1 MDKKMSQSGSFAS
14 LFTVITAQD
23 EDGQSNIELIKKL
36 VDTHMTNLELGLD
49 AFKAPS
55 ASARSGMASAINAEG
70 KKYSEA
76 QINLAKRLSD
86 IVKLDETQALKII
99 DELVL
104 EVEVPD
110 TITEDMVL
118 KVLDVY
124 WKERSSLIASL
135 GRLAK
140 YAKDNETSPELQIP
154 GVDRILSHSTTTI
167 TKLLGQWKSKVT
179 ETAPDYFLANLEL
192 LELWIGQSLTEQSA
206 LLETMISLVYAGRD
220 DKSSLPANV
229 LSTLLA
235 TDFGAQQTYR
245 SKFKIE
251 AIDLYENARILCLV
265 FSVASLDLENLYTL
279 STADDPSRN
288 HIYKS
293 ATQIKTINS
302 ELQSA
307 GREQA
312 LAPFILA
319 WSCVLSARI
328 NSDNIQSAERQE
340 LTSLAA
346 KLVYVAMETLDVFTF
361 LQTFFTNELFD
372 KTSAFGTTYKRILFI
387 FFELIFLDHE
397 PRIIKN
403 FSGLINCLSA
413 VLQYEPELCIL
424 IWGESPTLGQ
434 GTVKVLETARG
445 RFPLQFE
452 PLLKLL
458 GALATGGETSAS
470 RAAIYLHVLPSL
482 THLIPLSAPCIEQD
496 IHPVTGDTI
505 IRSKAD
511 VPFGILPDRPFMALP
526 IGLTGHLVSA
536 ENTAQI
542 VRWTY
547 SNSGW
552 ALVHDM
558 LDVFRQITQVDYEP
572 AFSSVEVGHVKAIL
586 DLLKSLFLYPS
597 VSTDLVESFFAG
609 SNRAAIVPT
618 LFAILDQ
625 SSKFQSP
632 PLDMIASCLKC
643 LTRLCNP
650 YAQEIWLYLK
660 QSSFL
665 PSIITTT
672 VQFTGSSQVQT
683 SGLAF
688 NLLSRFECVQG
699 NYSTTLAFLSLIQ
712 ELTLNAQQGE
722 IWDSKEL
729 RHLKTEVLYPCL
741 AYLQNDIFTNYDNW
755 HYNNVQDRF
764 VICSKILSIFNSTV
778 DDLPLLSGSDNIGLS
793 TLQEYLLKNFLYDG
807 GKQLAL
813 PLVSIIGSGPDLAA
827 YFSKYDRQKEMTE
840 IQIMVAQGL
849 KFVKSLLRHRKMA
862 GGEPSFLEVY
872 LVDRT
877 VGRSNSSLIH
887 VLASY
892 SSFSCGLE
900 AAHFSVDILTLLCSL
915 TAEWPTRPSFVG
927 YLGTTAQAQQLI
939 TTLINRV
946 GNDYHSLAYRI
957 ALWNLITITLTT
969 QPGLATLFLS
979 NDRVDP
985 VTGVLDDKSRE
996 IGKNSVVV
1004 KGLNILKRHDAML
1017 NSEPEILPPVLFFF
1031 DTLWHNA
1038 KDHSVLARSIQENDE
1053 FWKNLGDILVLGP
1066 LNTGLET
1073 SEWKDV
1079 ATQHGGDARV
1089 QISKTSLVSA
1099 DTRSRAHAF
1108 RIIALAVHFQ
1118 RATKGKAN
1126 LDIDSLPKGLKEF
1139 FKAAIDK
1146 RRFLDWNSYIP
1157 NIHFHVAGVRELQ
1170 IMSRN
1175 LSSPF
1180 DYSKLAVRKW
1190 DENYDSDYL
1199 PGASYMF
1206 DLERAQ
1212 VKLMWRG
1219 TERDRRFIRTL
1230 FHVNLNWSVVNAE
1243 MQRLSA
1249 WRFFIEVVTSNFG
1262 TAILAKE
1269 NTTVHGSGS
1278 FYQFVIDLLDHIERD
1293 TKDSVVLRTARQDCC
1308 LMLQSVIEN
1317 TPSTSLAD
1325 KKNLAAHFPEV
1336 VNKLQRVIHSP
1347 DIGLVQ
1353 AFQSP
1358 KDGNTTAMPLLLTLL
1373 ICYRSLHDKDVLTSL
1388 DAETLGELQKSVSR
1402 IVPLIAHC
1410 FKLAVQ
1416 AHLLGHH
1423 DQSNIIVVLL
1433 AILEEI
1439 CRPVWSP
1446 HPALWIPILRS
1457 EEVFNLTLQLCA
1469 RSFSTA
1475 NYESRP
1481 SFFEGSLNLLLALAN
1496 VPEMAGHLVE
1506 AGVMS
1511 TFVHNGLSPLLQRGE
1526 INHLDE
1532 AHGDRGDWHQ
1542 AWCMILATVTGL
1554 LRHMSSSEAF
1564 MQSLIGFIHLYG
1576 SQISK
1581 GLDSSTDRPLT
1592 SAKLEEME
1600 RITMLFYELAKNEA
1614 RLDVLGGGD
1623 LLKAFFDRSL
1633 FILQHAIHLF
1643 THPHTLASVI
1653 VPITRVEHKEKE
1665 AGQGS
1670 ALVTAIEGRLAAVV
1684 RNILSAIL
1692 AWTEPATI
1700 LTKSNIEWPF
1710 RKTTIAPISNTPVYE
1725 PASIGTM
1732 FDLVQY
1738 ATTSLKEWEARL
1750 EGKAGG
1756 AAGLFKDLN
1765 DDDQKDVSTTSL
1777 SSGASSSKS
1786 TSKLAWFGNLST
1798 GAAPSTSGGASSS
1811 GSSKST
1817 PPTSG
1822 SSGVLNNLVAKPTD
1836 AGSES
1841 AFATLSTNTGSSTR
1855 MISLLEDALVVIATQ
1870 LGLYMY
1876 HPQLEGSVRRDI
1888 QDLAVDLVG
1897 TLNST
1902 ARMLQ
1907 RFDNV
1912 PVQARKEG
1920 LGAEANAQ
1928 IRSLR
1933 GEMIPVLKH
1942 FVQSK
1947 INIS

>member
-1 MDKKMSQSGSFAS
+1 MSHSGSFAS
-14 LFTVITAQD
+14 LFTAITAQD
-23 EDGQSNIELIKKL
+23 EDGLNNIGLIKTL
-36 VDTHMTNLELGLD
+36 VDTHQTNLELGLD

-55 ASARSGMASAINAEG
+55 VSSRSGMASATNTDG

-86 IVKLDETQALKII
+86 IVKLDETQALKVI

-104 EVEVPD
+104 EVEVPE
-110 TITEDMVL
+110 TITEDLVL

-124 WKERSSLIASL
+124 WKERSSLVASL
-135 GRLAK
+135 GQLAK
-140 YAKDNETSPELQIP
+140 LAKDNETNPELQIP
-154 GVDRILSHSTTTI
+154 GVERILSHSTTITI
-167 TKLLGQWKSKVT
+167 KLLGQWKSKVT
-179 ETAPDYFLANLEL
+179 ETAPDYFLSNLEL

-229 LSTLLA
+229 LSTLLE
-235 TDFGAQQTYR
+235 TNFGAEQTYR

-265 FSVASLDLENLYTL
+265 FSVASLDLQNLYTL
-279 STADDPSRN
+279 SSADDQSSRN

-293 ATQIKTINS
+293 VAQIQTINS
-302 ELQSA
+302 ALQSA
-307 GREQA
+307 GRDQE

-328 NSDNIQSAERQE
+328 NSDNTQSSERQM

-361 LQTFFTNELFD
+361 LQTFFSNELFD

-387 FFELIFLDHE
+387 FFELILLDHE
-397 PRIIKN
+397 PRVIKN
-403 FSGLINCLSA
+403 FTGLVNCLSE
-413 VLQYEPELCIL
+413 VLRNEPELCLL

-458 GALATGGETSAS
+458 TALATGGESSAS
-470 RAAIYLHVLPSL
+470 HTAIYLHVLPSL

-496 IHPVTGDTI
+496 IHPVTGDAI
-505 IRSKAD
+505 IRSKGEI
-511 VPFGILPDRPFMALP
+511 PFGILPDKPFMTLP

-558 LDVFRQITQVDYEP
+558 LDVFRQVTQTDYEP
-572 AFSSVEVGHVKAIL
+572 AFSSVHVGHVKAIM
-586 DLLKSLFLYPS
+586 DLLQSLFRYPS
-597 VSTDLVESFFAG
+597 VSTELVESFFAG
-609 SNRAAIVPT
+609 SSRAAIVPT

-625 SSKFQSP
+625 SSKFQNP

-643 LTRLCNP
+643 LTHLCNP
-650 YAQEIWLYLK
+650 YAQEIWLFLK

-665 PSIITTT
+665 PSVITTT
-672 VQFTGSSQVQT
+672 AQFTGVSQVQT

-688 NLLSRFECVQG
+688 NLLTRSECVQG
-699 NYSTTLAFLSLIQ
+699 NYSATLAFLSLIQ
-712 ELTLNAQQGE
+712 ELIFNAQQGE

-729 RHLKTEVLYPCL
+729 RHLKTEALYPCL
-741 AYLQNDIFTNYDNW
+741 AYLLNDIFTNYDNW
-755 HYNNVQDRF
+755 HYSNVQDRF
-764 VICSKILSIFNSTV
+764 VIGSKVLSIFNSTL
-778 DDLPLLSGSDNIGLS
+778 DDLPLLSGSDSIGLS
-793 TLQEYLLKNFLYDG
+793 TLQEYLVKNFLYDG

-827 YFSKYDRQKEMTE
+827 YFSKYDRQKEMTQ
-840 IQIMVAQGL
+840 IQTMVAQGL

-892 SSFSCGLE
+892 SNFSCGLE

-1004 KGLNILKRHDAML
+1004 KGLNILKTHDVIL

-1038 KDHSVLARSIQENDE
+1038 KDHSVLARSIQENEE
-1053 FWKNLGDILVLGP
+1053 FWKNLSDILVSGP

-1073 SEWKDV
+1073 SDWKDV
-1079 ATQHGGDARV
+1079 ATQHGGDARI

-1118 RATKGKAN
+1118 RATKGNTN

-1139 FKAAIDK
+1139 FKAAVEK
-1146 RRFLDWNSYIP
+1146 RRFLDWNSYVP

-1170 IMSRN
+1170 MMSRN

-1212 VKLMWRG
+1212 VKLTWLG

-1262 TAILAKE
+1262 TAVLAKD
-1269 NTTVHGSGS
+1269 NSTVHGSGS
-1278 FYQFVIDLLDHIERD
+1278 FYQFVIDLLNHIERD

-1336 VNKLQRVIHSP
+1336 VNKLQKVIQST

-1353 AFQSP
+1353 IFQSP
-1358 KDGNTTAMPLLLTLL
+1358 KDGNATSMPLLLTLL
-1373 ICYRSLHDKDVLTSL
+1373 ISYRSMHDKDVLTSL
-1388 DAETLGELQKSVSR
+1388 DTETLGELQKSVGR
-1402 IVPLIAHC
+1402 VFPLIANC
-1410 FKLAVQ
+1410 FSFAVQ
-1416 AHLLGHH
+1416 AHLLGQH
-1423 DQSNIIVVLL
+1423 DQSNILVVLL
-1433 AILEEI
+1433 ALLEEI

-1457 EEVFNLTLQLCA
+1457 VEVFRLTLQLCA

-1475 NYESRP
+1475 DYESRP
-1481 SFFEGSLNLLLALAN
+1481 SYFEGSLNLLLALAN
-1496 VPEMAGHLVE
+1496 VPEMAEHLME
-1506 AGVMS
+1506 AGIMS

-1554 LRHMSSSEAF
+1554 LRHLSSRETF
-1564 MQSLIGFIHLYG
+1564 IQSLIGFIHLYG
-1576 SQISK
+1576 NQISK

-1653 VPITRVEHKEKE
+1653 VPITRAEHKEKE

-1670 ALVTAIEGRLAAVV
+1670 TLVTAIEGKLAAVV

-1692 AWTEPATI
+1692 AWTDPTTI

-1756 AAGLFKDLN
+1756 AAGLFKDLA
-1765 DDDQKDVSTTSL
+1765 DDDHKDVSTTSL
-1777 SSGASSSKS
+1777 NAGGASSSKS
-1786 TSKLAWFGNLST
+1786 TSKLSWFGNLST
-1798 GAAPSTSGGASSS
+1798 GSTPSTSTIVSSSSTAGSSSTITPASGSTDANGAS
-1811 GSSKST
+1811 
-1817 PPTSG
+1817 
-1822 SSGVLNNLVAKPTD
+1822 KPTET
-1836 AGSES
+1836 GSES

-1912 PVQARKEG
+1912 PIQARKEG

-1933 GEMIPVLKH
+1933 GEMIPVLKQ